1 MFSSN
6 HVLAT
11 TPHLGN
17 GRILTYILSTV
28 NGAGC
33 RTRTDTLFQARDFLT
48 TLCCHSRMI
57 AL

>member
-17 GRILTYILSTV
+17 DRILTYILSTV

-33 RTRTDTLFQARDFLT
+33 RTRTDTLFDLGSWYIVSTRL
-48 TLCCHSRMI
+48 
-57 AL
+57 